1 MSMWSQ
7 IMLQDANSPIM
18 ENMIMFYDF
27 SMIIIIL
34 VMAMIMYLLFFM
46 IFNKLINRFLLEGQ
60 LIELIWT
67 IIPIFFLIFL
77 AIPSLKLLYLSDE
90 INNPIM
96 SIKVLGHQWYWS
108 YEFNDFKSISFDS
121 FMIKDNENKLFRLL
135 DVDNRLILPFNYQIR
150 FLISS
155 LDVIHSFTIP
165 SLGSKVDAVPGRI
178 NQINLFMKR
187 PGIYFGQ
194 CSEICGVNHSFM
206 PIVIESTSLKN
217 FINWIN
223 GV

>member
-1 MSMWSQ
+1 MSMWGQ
-7 IMLQDANSPIM
+7 IMLQYANSPIM

-27 SMIIIIL
+27 SMIIIVL
-34 VMAMIMYLLFFM
+34 VVAMIMYLLFFM
-46 IFNKLINRFLLEGQ
+46 LYNKLTNRFLLEGQ
-60 LIELIWT
+60 MIEIIWT
-67 IIPIFFLIFL
+67 VIPIIFFIFL

-108 YEFNDFKSISFDS
+108 YEFNDFKWINFDS
-121 FMIKDNENKLFRLL
+121 FMISDDENNLFRLL
-135 DVDNRLILPFNYQIR
+135 DVDKRLILPFNYQIR

-206 PIVIESTSLKN
+206 PIAIESTSLKN

-223 GV
+223 KI